1 METQIKKHTIYV
13 EDNKKAVL
21 TGLSRV
27 VSIFDKEIEVAT
39 PSERITVRGNGL
51 TASELNVTEGKLVIE
66 GEYIS
71 SVVYSGQ
78 AKKISLRGMFKYWS
92 GQPDRYVSFW
102 LFLWSE

>member
-39 PSERITVRGNGL
+39 PSERITVRGN
-51 TASELNVTEGKLVIE
+51 
-66 GEYIS
+66 
-71 SVVYSGQ
+71 
-78 AKKISLRGMFKYWS
+78 
-92 GQPDRYVSFW
+92 
-102 LFLWSE
+102 

>member
-51 TASELNVTEGKLVIE
+51 TVSELNVTEGKLVIE

-71 SVVYSGQ
+71 SVIYSGQ
-78 AKKISLRGMFKYWS
+78 AKKISLRGMFK
-92 GQPDRYVSFW
+92 
-102 LFLWSE
+102 